1 MLWAA
6 RKAREAEA
14 EEQKAHDLMYYK
26 GDFAGSERHHER
38 AESIKNTIDPLKEN
52 EKDQSAMFETAL
64 DKSEALKKAN
74 ESLEEILKSVSMRQ
88 SFS

>member
-14 EEQKAHDLMYYK
+14 EEQKAHDLMYCK